1 MDKEKLVDISTP
13 KILLHYLYHMQE
25 KIIISGMGSLSA
37 LGSDAKEIWNRYQD
51 GKTRI
56 TNCYFNDCETPVGK
70 LFQEEEGLI
79 KKLRNENS
87 HYKRLDK
94 TVLLSILSARRAFS
108 EAKWHTND
116 YASINLGSSRG
127 ATQLFEKYHKN
138 FVTNKKKHLS
148 PIVSPTTTLGNLS
161 SWVAYDLGIKGTSFS
176 HSITCSTAL
185 HSVLNAIAWIQSG
198 MANKFIV
205 GGAEAPLSEFTI
217 SQMRALKIYSN
228 EKGNYP
234 SLPLEKIKKRNS
246 MVLGEGAAMFCLEKA
261 HGNEGLAKIK
271 GFGYHTELIEHNV
284 SLSSEADC
292 LQKSMK
298 MALKNAAISEVDSIV
313 MHAPGTING
322 DQNEYKAIENVFKK
336 NKPHLISTKHMTGH
350 CLGASGALSMEL
362 AILMLQYQE
371 IIKFPYN
378 SLSCGHPKKIN
389 TVMIN
394 ATGFGGN
401 AVSIILSK

>member
-1 MDKEKLVDISTP
+1 
-13 KILLHYLYHMQE
+13 MQE

-37 LGSDAKEIWNRYQD
+37 LGSDAKEIWNRYRD

-56 TNCYFNDCETPVGK
+56 TNCCFNDCETPVGK
-70 LFQEEEGLI
+70 LFQEEEDHI
-79 KKLRNENS
+79 KKLR
-87 HYKRLDK
+87 
-94 TVLLSILSARRAFS
+94 
-108 EAKWHTND
+108 

-228 EKGNYP
+228 EKGDYP

-261 HGNEGLAKIK
+261 HGNEGLAKIE

-298 MALKNAAISEVDSIV
+298 MALKNAFLKLIV
-313 MHAPGTING
+313 SLCMP
-322 DQNEYKAIENVFKK
+322 QE
-336 NKPHLISTKHMTGH
+336 L
-350 CLGASGALSMEL
+350 LME
-362 AILMLQYQE
+362 IRMN
-371 IIKFPYN
+371 IKQLKMY
-378 SLSCGHPKKIN
+378 LKKIN
-389 TVMIN
+389 LI
-394 ATGFGGN
+394 
-401 AVSIILSK
+401 